1 MIVTK
6 PFRVYIL
13 AWLTALPALVLLA
26 ADAAAVTVCYP
37 RDQMLSY
44 ISRDYQASKAA
55 NGIVRP
61 FSIME
66 VWVSEDDGDWLI
78 VTTDLEG
85 NSCIVAYGED
95 FSSAAPAP
103 VEQS

>member
-1 MIVTK
+1 MV
-6 PFRVYIL
+6 
-13 AWLTALPALVLLA
+13 LTLVPK
-26 ADAAAVTVCYP
+26 AAAVISLALATQAHSTTVCYP
-37 RDQMLSY
+37 REQMLSY
-44 ISRDYQASKAA
+44 IERDYRASRAA

-78 VTTDLEG
+78 VTTDLDG

-95 FSSAAPAP
+95 FSSTLPTQA
-103 VEQS
+103 ERS